1 MRVYV
6 CTPTL
11 NSAGLGSGRLG
22 AGSPPSRQDGG
33 RQTHTGSCLQELHD
47 KEAEERALT
56 LTGKKKKERKNGSR
70 GFTQEPHPI
79 RYSIKRCLEL
89 RREMTTSPE
98 FSPNPYESSVM
109 V

>member
-1 MRVYV
+1 MKGPAEQTGWRK
-6 CTPTL
+6 TDSHKL
-11 NSAGLGSGRLG
+11 WAAGLR
-22 AGSPPSRQDGG
+22 
-33 RQTHTGSCLQELHD
+33 D

-70 GFTQEPHPI
+70 GFAQEPHPI

-98 FSPNPYESSVM
+98 FSPNPYESSAM